1 MPLRMM
7 TSKLISHP
15 TIKNA
20 VGAMQAPEGFTACS
34 SEGMGN
40 LMETGSLTS
49 MDGDSRMNNKLQ
61 SC

>member
-1 MPLRMM
+1 
-7 TSKLISHP
+7 
-15 TIKNA
+15 
-20 VGAMQAPEGFTACS
+20 MQAPEGFTACS

-49 MDGDSRMNNKLQ
+49 MHGDSRMNNKLQ